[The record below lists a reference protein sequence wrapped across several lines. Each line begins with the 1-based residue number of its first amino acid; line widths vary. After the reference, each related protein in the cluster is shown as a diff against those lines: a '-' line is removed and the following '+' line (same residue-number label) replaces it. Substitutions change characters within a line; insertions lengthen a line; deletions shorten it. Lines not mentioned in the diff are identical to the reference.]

1 MIIRLAIIFCISTF
15 GSNLSAQI
23 MPSATELLARAST
36 KAHPRTIDVAALK
49 SGVDWEGRWIVVQNK
64 VTLLYAETLPT
75 EPLAAVAV
83 KTATNEGDKT
93 LLAAALWFRTGSPAA
108 VTEAKRRAFFAA
120 RLMPTE
126 AFSGVSLPRNS
137 WGRLF
142 GIARLCSV
150 AEMRHRLEISR
161 AFQRC
166 PHRENR
172 FLIKGP
178 ANHLQA

>member
-93 LLAAALWFRTGSPAA
+93 LLAAALWLRTGSPAA
-108 VTEAKRRAFFAA
+108 VTEAKRRALNLASWSPTGTTGFRSNDQAGRAVA
-120 RLMPTE
+120 RTL
-126 AFSGVSLPRNS
+126 ALSYDR
-137 WGRLF
+137 
-142 GIARLCSV
+142 
-150 AEMRHRLEISR
+150 
-161 AFQRC
+161 RC
-166 PHRENR
+166 C
-172 FLIKGP
+172 
-178 ANHLQA
+178 LQSASAY